1 MRINDLHRRLLAD
14 VVAIGS
20 PYPLVLTGGYAVQ
33 AHGLVERLSDDL
45 DLATE
50 AQVPMAE
57 IAAALRRGLIE
68 RGWRVSALETEPIS
82 ARMVVSNPETG
93 EECEV
98 DVLKETMARPPLQ
111 TAYGPV
117 LALDDVVGTKVRA
130 LAARGYPRDLVD
142 VHAASATGRWS
153 RIELE
158 ELGRSRAW
166 DDFDLTDLRARLE
179 TVELL
184 DDRLF
189 AAYGLDEEAIAELR
203 RWAQEWSDDIGER
216 LMEEAPYEEPPEEP
230 SED

>member
-1 MRINDLHRRLLAD
+1 MNLTDLQRRLLAD

-20 PYPLVLTGGYAVQ
+20 PYPLVLTGGQAVQ
-33 AHGLVERLSDDL
+33 AHGLVDRRSDDL

-50 AQVPMAE
+50 SPVPMAD
-57 IAAALRRGLIE
+57 IAAALRRGLTE
-68 RGWRVSALETEPIS
+68 RAWHVGAVEAAPVSARI
-82 ARMVVSNPETG
+82 VVTDPETG
-93 EECEV
+93 GECEV
-98 DVLKETMARPPLQ
+98 EVFKETMARPPLQ

-117 LALDDVVGTKVRA
+117 LALDDLVGTKVRA

-142 VHAASATGRWS
+142 VRAASATGRWS

-158 ELGRSRAW
+158 ELGRSRTW

-179 TVELL
+179 AVELL

-189 AAYGLDEEAIAELR
+189 AAYGLDDDRIADLR

-216 LMEEAPYEEPPEEP
+216 LMEEAPYEEPA
-230 SED
+230 DD